1 MREILEAA
9 VLFAMLDNTRIKYL
23 ILLFVTT
30 NYQSLAGNDSVKA
43 DYQMCRR
50 DSLESAHRA
59 VGQRSTTKSSH
70 STARIPRHGHFPRHL
85 KQTTFVV
92 PTRVLVDGLR
102 SRPEIQST
110 IEWVACSVAACA
122 CMHACYQPKE
132 EASAEVAQRICDL
145 TSAACRAAGCS

>member
-102 SRPEIQST
+102 SRRNS
-110 IEWVACSVAACA
+110 VNYRVGCVFCSCM
-122 CMHACYQPKE
+122 CMHACMLSTKRR
-132 EASAEVAQRICDL
+132 SQRRGGAKDL
-145 TSAACRAAGCS
+145 